1 MIWQHH
7 HRPSVPST
15 NQWAMEWLRHTMPQG
30 PVLFTTD
37 HQTEGRGQRDRRWSS
52 EAGRDLCMSLAVPVQ
67 PHWNPTLVNMHVAL
81 AVQDLLSQHLPDH
94 QSPGAI
100 RVKWPNDVLVWH
112 AGTHHKAAGILVE
125 NVWRGSQ
132 WSTAVIGVGLNVGS
146 SRLSRSYPAVSLAE
160 AWHVE
165 LSPSDLAQDL
175 AKRLIQRLNGGVEGL
190 MEDYHDALFGLGEPR
205 TFVVHE
211 RTWHGMFRG
220 VNAEGQGRFEWSSH
234 REAETLPPSEWLS
247 SSEVQWC
254 W

>member
-205 TFVVHE
+205 TYVVHE
-211 RTWHGMFRG
+211 RTWQGVFRG
-220 VNAEGQGRFEWSSH
+220 VNVEGQGRFEWTTA
-234 REAETLPPSEWLS
+234 REDEGLPPSEWLA

>member
-1 MIWQHH
+1 
-7 HRPSVPST
+7 
-15 NQWAMEWLRHTMPQG
+15 
-30 PVLFTTD
+30 
-37 HQTEGRGQRDRRWSS
+37 
-52 EAGRDLCMSLAVPVQ
+52 LAIPVQ
-67 PHWNPTLVNMHVAL
+67 AAWNPTLINMHVAL
-81 AVQDLLSQHLPDH
+81 AVRDLLAHHLPSS

-112 AGTHHKAAGILVE
+112 AGEHRKAAGILVE

-132 WSTAVIGVGLNVGS
+132 WSTTVIGVGINVGS
-146 SRLSRSYPAVSLAE
+146 SRLGRSYPAVSLAE
-160 AWHVE
+160 AWHEE
-165 LSPSDLAQDL
+165 LTPSDLATAL
-175 AKRLIQRLNGGVEGL
+175 AEGIVRRLEGDVDGL

-220 VNAEGQGRFEWSSH
+220 VNAEGQGRFEWSSQ
-234 REAETLPPSEWLS
+234 REAETLPPAEWLS